1 MTASVNHQGR
11 YDVAMRDYNKGKF
24 LLESRPGQLI
34 MGPTGATSST
44 ANNQLQPQQKHI
56 VDKVWGA
63 VEKVM
68 TQMRNLLIGRL
79 REPSRSVEEQIKTI
93 E

>member
-1 MTASVNHQGR
+1 
-11 YDVAMRDYNKGKF
+11 MRDYNKGKF

-34 MGPTGATSST
+34 MGPTSATSSS
-44 ANNQLQPQQKHI
+44 ASSQLQPQQKRI

-68 TQMRNLLIGRL
+68 TQMRNLLIARL
-79 REPSRSVEEQIKTI
+79 KEPSRSVEEQIKTI

>member
-1 MTASVNHQGR
+1 MLNAQGR
-11 YDVAMRDYNKGKF
+11 YDVALRDYNKGKF

-34 MGPTGATSST
+34 MGPAGTSSVE
-44 ANNQLQPQQKHI
+44 ASGQLQPQQKRI

-68 TQMRNLLIGRL
+68 GQMKNVLVSQLQQPTRT
-79 REPSRSVEEQIKTI
+79 VEEQIKTI